1 MWRLEDGQSC
11 TEADTEE
18 VSSSL
23 VKLQSGNATG
33 KDDEL
38 LGEIEKWVFHVMRNK
53 SALKASMEGLLE
65 ENPKL
70 TVHITTMSM
79 LKLKNMQDVLDN
91 MDGVDWTEN
100 V

>member
-1 MWRLEDGQSC
+1 
-11 TEADTEE
+11 
-18 VSSSL
+18 
-23 VKLQSGNATG
+23 
-33 KDDEL
+33 
-38 LGEIEKWVFHVMRNK
+38 MRNK